1 MDVASDS
8 MNDAAATPDVPSITD
23 MQAEQSIYEPL
34 DGNSIR
40 LLVINAALPDEE
52 IECRL
57 IQPVNLKTAPDF
69 EALSYV

>member
-1 MDVASDS
+1 M
-8 MNDAAATPDVPSITD
+8 TD

-52 IECRL
+52 IECKL